1 MKYYLLNET
10 LESCSEEA
18 LFPSAKPAD
27 SDTSGAEAPKA
38 VKNCQFAAVL
48 SSREWAEK
56 APLFNMDIEQDLS
69 TDPIASTKA
78 EVNYDSLTGS
88 FLIPDRN
95 ALGEKDWR
103 FAFALD
109 EKGIVFIDDSG
120 KAEAMIEEI
129 AKSRH
134 SIRPCLERFLYDFL
148 ENIVDKDLRLMED
161 MEKELD
167 EFEDRILAEEDKLS
181 LERINEMRSQT
192 RELRIHYAQMIDMTQ
207 ELEENENG
215 FFKEK
220 DLHNL
225 HLFMNRMLRLDD
237 IAASLRDHTSQVR
250 ELYQPQ
256 LDVRQNRT
264 MTLLTV
270 VTTIF
275 MPLTLITGW
284 YGMNFHHMPEL
295 DKPWAYPAVFILSLA
310 IAIGCLVFFKKK
322 KWL

>member
-1 MKYYLLNET
+1 MKVYLLKET
-10 LESCSEEA
+10 LEEISEES
-18 LFPSAKPAD
+18 LFHPTEAKTDGQTAPA
-27 SDTSGAEAPKA
+27 AAKNQFVA
-38 VKNCQFAAVL
+38 VVTPQ
-48 SSREWAEK
+48 EWAKK
-56 APLFNMDIEQDLS
+56 APLFNIGTEQDLLS
-69 TDPIASTKA
+69 APVASTKA

-88 FLIPDRN
+88 FLIPDRG
-95 ALGEKDWR
+95 ALDKRDWR

-109 EKGIVFIDDSG
+109 ARGMVFIDDNG
-120 KAEAMIEEI
+120 KAEEMVMAI
-129 AKSRH
+129 SRSKH
-134 SIRPCLERFLYDFL
+134 TKKGCLERFLYDFL
-148 ENIVDKDLRLMED
+148 ETIIENDLRVMED

-167 EFEDRILAEEDKLS
+167 EFEARILAEEEKLS

-192 RELRIHYAQMIDMTQ
+192 RELRIHYAQLIDMTQ

-220 DLHNL
+220 DLHYL

-250 ELYQPQ
+250 ELYQTQ

-275 MPLTLITGW
+275 MPLTLIAGW
-284 YGMNFHHMPEL
+284 YGMNFRYMPEL
-295 DKPWAYPAVFILSLA
+295 DKTWGYPAVILVSLA
-310 IAIGCLVFFKKK
+310 IAIGCLIFFKKK